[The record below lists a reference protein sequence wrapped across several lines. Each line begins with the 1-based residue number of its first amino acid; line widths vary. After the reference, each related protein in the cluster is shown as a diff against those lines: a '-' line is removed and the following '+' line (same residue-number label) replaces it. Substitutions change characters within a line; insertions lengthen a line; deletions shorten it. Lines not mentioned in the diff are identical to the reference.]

1 MRSSPRCTRG
11 ASLEV
16 LTLTDYGD
24 TVLSSLHATALKM
37 SLPTRPRFLGDFLR
51 VAVGDRHAKTPK
63 GFVGWPN
70 RCAVSVG
77 QMAKVEP
84 RETVRKGVPATL

>member
-1 MRSSPRCTRG
+1 MCLELDFSHLGGKGIEIRSSPRCTRG
-11 ASLEV
+11 ANLEV

-51 VAVGDRHAKTPK
+51 VAVGDRHAKSPK
-63 GFVGWPN
+63 GLVEGLTD
-70 RCAVSVG
+70 AVC
-77 QMAKVEP
+77 
-84 RETVRKGVPATL
+84 